1 MKRYKIFLASSGE
14 LSLERKEIALMI
26 ARLNNKWTDEKDV
39 YLELVVWEDLLHSF
53 REGGERIQDY
63 FNREMLK
70 CDIVIALFY
79 RKVGQFTEEEFKLAY
94 NSLKNGNKPHFLLVY
109 FKSGSVPIEEID
121 EELLKIGKL
130 KKEIQ
135 GYEQIYRSF
144 NTTEDLILK
153 LQHQLELVISEEQDK
168 GAAETQEEKEEKAR
182 NDFENYKQHLS
193 QKFRYLD
200 FTGLNSILQKP
211 LELENIYVNL
221 RAIESLPI
229 ERFRDIKDFERLA
242 LAVEK
247 ENKPKKK
254 DKDFVTLFKRLYRQK
269 QKERQALRM
278 LILGHPGSG
287 KTTLMKWIALQCLK
301 TGENV
306 FFSLFTPV
314 FISLKDLG
322 RDPDNTFRKKNI
334 VNLVIDHLEKENISA
349 ASFLD
354 EQMKANRLLFLLDG
368 LDEIGDEKIR
378 REAIDWIQKQYIYN
392 NSLIVTS
399 RFSGIDEAEGLK
411 FRDEMPVF
419 EIRDFDMKDIDAF
432 LQNWY
437 RNVEIAVAG
446 ERDMQKAI
454 EEGDKKHREL
464 IAIIRDDRHKSLR
477 ELAVNPLLLTII
489 AIVHRTR
496 AVLPR
501 DRHKLYEECLKV
513 MIELWNLSN
522 RKIDVSFSFDNSM
535 SLLSMIAKRLMETE
549 RREMDK
555 KEIEEC
561 LPETI
566 ENRPRDF
573 FLKEMVLKAGLLYES
588 EGKIGFL
595 HLTFQEYLAARYYA
609 KSKDQNEILA
619 YREKDYWTETF
630 KLFVN
635 IANAHLFFKEII
647 ANLMKK
653 EYWQQMNLW
662 EDCLKEIVEE
672 KTREEIEKEFARE
685 ILNILPRIEYKEK
698 NEPQIIQLHVHYP
711 LYKYAGHFVKK
722 GWNLFNHALHPF
734 VRSVG
739 SSILNQAGK
748 EVQAEL
754 IEALKARLNEFE
766 KQEVQAPGQLLDFL
780 YRDNN
785 SFLLLLTGRR
795 NVRDFHFA
803 LAKLKSCT
811 FFIVYLD
818 LLDFRD
824 VLNLLDLPDFLN
836 LPDLPDL
843 LDLPNLRFLRYR
855 RYRRDLPNLRFLR
868 FRDPQDIL
876 GLRYLLDQFLEKYKT
891 VIETHNREI
900 VDWADKAIEKLH
912 GLSDKELLK
921 YFPGTTREELKE
933 FRENGK
939 QEGLS
944 SHETPD

>member
-1 MKRYKIFLASSGE
+1 M
-14 LSLERKEIALMI
+14 
-26 ARLNNKWTDEKDV
+26 
-39 YLELVVWEDLLHSF
+39 
-53 REGGERIQDY
+53 
-63 FNREMLK
+63 
-70 CDIVIALFY
+70 
-79 RKVGQFTEEEFKLAY
+79 
-94 NSLKNGNKPHFLLVY
+94 
-109 FKSGSVPIEEID
+109 
-121 EELLKIGKL
+121 
-130 KKEIQ
+130 
-135 GYEQIYRSF
+135 
-144 NTTEDLILK
+144 
-153 LQHQLELVISEEQDK
+153 
-168 GAAETQEEKEEKAR
+168 
-182 NDFENYKQHLS
+182 
-193 QKFRYLD
+193 
-200 FTGLNSILQKP
+200 
-211 LELENIYVNL
+211 
-221 RAIESLPI
+221 
-229 ERFRDIKDFERLA
+229 
-242 LAVEK
+242 VEK

-522 RKIDVSFSFDNSM
+522 RKIDVGFSFDNSM

-573 FLKEMVLKAGLLYES
+573 FLKEMVLKAGILYEA
-588 EGKIGFL
+588 EGKTGFL
-595 HLTFQEYLAARYYA
+595 HLTFQEYLAARYFA
-609 KSKDQNEILA
+609 GNKNQNDILK
-619 YREKDYWTETF
+619 YRYKDYWKETF

-635 IANAHLFFKEII
+635 TGNAELLFEEVIE
-647 ANLMKK
+647 NLIEKN
-653 EYWQQMNLW
+653 YWKSMTLW
-662 EDCLKEIVEE
+662 DACLKEIVVETTKE
-672 KTREEIEKEFARE
+672 TLELKFAKKVIEIFRV
-685 ILNILPRIEYKEK
+685 LEYKEE
-698 NEPQIIQLHVHYP
+698 NEELIGSLFFHYF
-711 LYKYAGHFVKK
+711 LYKHG
-722 GWNLFNHALHPF
+722 
-734 VRSVG
+734 
-739 SSILNQAGK
+739 
-748 EVQAEL
+748 
-754 IEALKARLNEFE
+754 
-766 KQEVQAPGQLLDFL
+766 
-780 YRDNN
+780 
-785 SFLLLLTGRR
+785 
-795 NVRDFHFA
+795 
-803 LAKLKSCT
+803 
-811 FFIVYLD
+811 
-818 LLDFRD
+818 
-824 VLNLLDLPDFLN
+824 
-836 LPDLPDL
+836 
-843 LDLPNLRFLRYR
+843 
-855 RYRRDLPNLRFLR
+855 
-868 FRDPQDIL
+868 
-876 GLRYLLDQFLEKYKT
+876 
-891 VIETHNREI
+891 
-900 VDWADKAIEKLH
+900 EKLANEGWSLFTSAQH
-912 GLSDKELLK
+912 PEQSE
-921 YFPGTTREELKE
+921 YFEHSGHLEQPGH
-933 FRENGK
+933 
-939 QEGLS
+939 Q
-944 SHETPD
+944 DY